1 LKAGAICVAFLRI
14 SRSRP
19 ASIWGM
25 EQVAMR
31 RTAGN
36 AVGGARRPCA
46 FQCQC
51 SHLAL

>member
-31 RTAGN
+31 RTAGTRSEVGIGLARFN
-36 AVGGARRPCA
+36 ANVLIW
-46 FQCQC
+46 
-51 SHLAL
+51 H